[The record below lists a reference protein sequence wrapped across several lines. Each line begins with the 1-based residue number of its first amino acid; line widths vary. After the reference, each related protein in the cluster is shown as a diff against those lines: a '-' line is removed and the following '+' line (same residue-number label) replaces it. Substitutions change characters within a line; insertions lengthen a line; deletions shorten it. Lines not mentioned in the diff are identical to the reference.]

1 MKILKRLLVAILLM
15 LPFLAGAQSPARDF
29 DTTFLT
35 NLGTTFNARVHV
47 PAGYYSQPTWKW
59 DGIIYFV
66 GLGEIGTDTNLI
78 SHTGPTNY
86 LKSGWDGG
94 VQINASQRHFP
105 VIVTLQEPGFY
116 HPQQMERVVDSVITN
131 LHMFPGN
138 VHLCGIS
145 LGSQVAN
152 QFVMY
157 QNVNGVSLYGGKV
170 RSIVNVIG
178 EKPDQYGTGL
188 VYAACFA
195 GWAGTGGREAA
206 FEQAFDGRDLK
217 TIVDTLN
224 HTLNKSFYFQTN
236 YGGGGHCCWQFEYGD
251 STGLVPLTYNFGGRT
266 QNVYQWM
273 VTQGLDTTA
282 TYHIAGGNTPP
293 TGSGGPKQAITLP
306 TTSVTLAGTAAGT
319 GGATIS
325 STLWSIPVNPGAAV
339 VTNPTSLTS
348 GVTGL
353 STRGNYVFRMI
364 IVDNNNLKD
373 TVYTTVNV
381 IPACNL
387 NAPRKIRLTLTQNSP
402 GEIFRP
408 TTAQTSTGALGGD
421 TLVIP
426 YNNGIP
432 YDIISLGEI
441 SGDPCNPI
449 VITAD
454 SAVVISGKFVVAAHS
469 QYLKFD
475 FKNNLTIH
483 GAGGDGWDGLLF
495 NHIEICNLTIRNVP
509 NGAGMLMKTVEDT
522 SKIETLYPNYLM
534 DGLYIHDIVVD
545 STQGNSL
552 YIGPTNPSGDDGGQ
566 PPGVPNRMK
575 NVRISHITS
584 LRAGQTGISLSGAGD
599 GCSID
604 SNTIS
609 LAGMGNTGSFFS
621 VGIEFGGSTK
631 GNIFNNTLTNIA
643 ANGIQ
648 IFGYD
653 TIQIYNNILDNC
665 GNNLGGSGHETILL
679 NDPLDHIVSNPG
691 MRPLIYNN
699 IIKNPYPGVAAIHAY
714 NGNGTMFAA
723 NVHDNQ
729 FCIPGANPLTWQA
742 TYLNF
747 APAATLT
754 NNTLITCGIVIPIDY
769 FKKKIGT
776 KLRFVN
782 N

>member
-1 MKILKRLLVAILLM
+1 MRFKKILIALLLSV
-15 LPFLAGAQSPARDF
+15 PSLAWSQSPARDF

-47 PAGYYSQPTWKW
+47 PIGYYSQPTFKW

-66 GLGEIGTDTNLI
+66 GLGEIGTNPTLMQVN
-78 SHTGPTNY
+78 GPSNY

-105 VIVTLQEPGFY
+105 VIVTLQEPSFY

-131 LHMFPGN
+131 LHILPGN

-152 QFVMY
+152 QLVMY
-157 QNVNGVSLYGGKV
+157 QNVNGVPLYGGKI

-206 FEQAFDGRDLK
+206 FEQISDNRDLK

-224 HTLNKSFYFQTN
+224 HTLNKSFYFQTS
-236 YGGGGHCCWQFEYGD
+236 YGSGGHCCWQNEYGD
-251 STGLVPLTYNFGGRT
+251 STGLTPLTYNFGGRV
-266 QNVYQWM
+266 QNIYQWM
-273 VTQGLDTTA
+273 ITQGADTIT
-282 TYHIAGGNTPP
+282 TYHPSANTPP
-293 TGSGGPKQAITLP
+293 TGSGGPRQTITLP
-306 TTSVTLAGTAAGT
+306 TTTATLAGTAAGT

-325 STLWSIPVNPGAAV
+325 STLWSIVVNPASAS
-339 VTNPTSLTS
+339 VTTPSSLTS

-353 STRGNYVFRMI
+353 STWGNYVFRLI
-364 IVDNNNLKD
+364 ITDNNGLKD
-373 TVYTTVNV
+373 TVYTTINV
-381 IPACNL
+381 LPAC
-387 NAPRKIRLTLTQNSP
+387 AVGSPHKIRLTLTQTSP

-408 TTAQTSTGALGGD
+408 TTAQSSSGAVGGD

-432 YDIISLGEI
+432 YDLVNLGGI
-441 SGDPCNPI
+441 TGTVCKPI
-449 VITAD
+449 VITCD
-454 SAVVISGKFVVAAHS
+454 SAVVINGRFVISAHS

-475 FKNNLTIH
+475 FQNNLTIH
-483 GAGGDGWDGLLF
+483 GGGGDAWDGLLF
-495 NHIEICNLTIRNVP
+495 NHIEICNMTIRNVP

-522 SKIETLYPNYLM
+522 SKIETIYPNYLM

-575 NVRISHITS
+575 NVRISHVTS
-584 LRAGQTGISLSGAGD
+584 SRAGQTGISLSGAGD
-599 GCSID
+599 GCSVD
-604 SNTIS
+604 SNIVIA
-609 LAGMGNTGSFFS
+609 AGMGNTGSFFS

-631 GNIFNNTLTNIA
+631 GDIFGNVLSNVG

-653 TIQIYNNILDNC
+653 TIRVYNNILDDC
-665 GNNLGGSGHETILL
+665 GNNSGGSGHESVLL
-679 NDPLDHIVSNPG
+679 NDPLDKIVSNPG

-699 IIKNPYPGVAAIHAY
+699 TIKNPHAAAVHAY
-714 NGNGTMFAA
+714 NGNGTMLAA
-723 NVHDNQ
+723 SVHDNL
-729 FCIPGANPLTWQA
+729 FCIPGANPLTWTT
-742 TYLNF
+742 TYLLF
-747 APAATLT
+747 SPSATMT
-754 NNTLITCGIVIPIDY
+754 NNVLFDCSGPIIIGGRVIRRIAY
-769 FKKKIGT
+769 RHYYKVF
-776 KLRFVN
+776 
-782 N
+782 